1 MLCEECQKNEA
12 AFSVT
17 ITSGGE
23 TTTRHL
29 CGECMQ
35 KMEVS
40 LTGGDISGFLSSLL
54 SILSQS
60 AEETDDSPVCSGCG
74 MHYSAFE
81 RTGRL
86 GCAQCY
92 HDFAEQ
98 LRPVLQRIHG
108 NIQHEGRKPAHWEIR
123 PSSRYCRPRSK
134 SGKNFGRKWK
144 KPWLMRTSRT
154 RQNIE
159 TSFGRWR
166 RRKFPKPPKR
176 RPKMTRR
183 ERFVCERMSECDRR
197 FGAHPSGAEL
207 SRSPLFQHGTARGRG
222 KLHPAG
228 QSGHAYR
235 HG

>member
-17 ITSGGE
+17 VTSGGE

-35 KMEVS
+35 KMGLS
-40 LTGGDISGFLSSLL
+40 LNGGEISGFLSSIL

-60 AEETDDSPVCSGCG
+60 AEEKDNSPVCSGCG

-108 NIQHEGRKPAHWEIR
+108 NIQHEGRKPDSWPCAA
-123 PSSRYCRPRSK
+123 CRTQARR
-134 SGKNFGRKWK
+134 FQAFAGR
-144 KPWLMRTSRT
+144 RT
-154 RQNIE
+154 RGTGQRA
-159 TSFGRWR
+159 S
-166 RRKFPKPPKR
+166 
-176 RPKMTRR
+176 
-183 ERFVCERMSECDRR
+183 
-197 FGAHPSGAEL
+197 AEN
-207 SRSPLFQHGTARGRG
+207 GRG
-222 KLHPAG
+222 CG
-228 QSGHAYR
+228 Q
-235 HG
+235 

>member
-98 LRPVLQRIHG
+98 LRLVLQRIHG
-108 NIQHEGRKPAHWEIR
+108 NIQHEGRKPTHWENTPEHPVLSPMEQKREELRQKMEEAVADENFEDAAKYRDELRALEAQEVSEASEKATENDEKGEIR
-123 PSSRYCRPRSK
+123 
-134 SGKNFGRKWK
+134 
-144 KPWLMRTSRT
+144 L
-154 RQNIE
+154 
-159 TSFGRWR
+159 
-166 RRKFPKPPKR
+166 
-176 RPKMTRR
+176 
-183 ERFVCERMSECDRR
+183 
-197 FGAHPSGAEL
+197 
-207 SRSPLFQHGTARGRG
+207 
-222 KLHPAG
+222 
-228 QSGHAYR
+228 
-235 HG
+235 

>member
-108 NIQHEGRKPAHWEIR
+108 NIQHEGRKPAHWE
-123 PSSRYCRPRSK
+123 
-134 SGKNFGRKWK
+134 N
-144 KPWLMRTSRT
+144 T
-154 RQNIE
+154 
-159 TSFGRWR
+159 
-166 RRKFPKPPKR
+166 PKPPKR

>member
-81 RTGRL
+81 LTGRL

-108 NIQHEGRKPAHWEIR
+108 NIQHEGRKPAHWENTPEQPVLSPTEQKREELRQKMEEAVADENFEDAAKYRDELRTLEAQEASEASEKATENDEKGEIR
-123 PSSRYCRPRSK
+123 
-134 SGKNFGRKWK
+134 
-144 KPWLMRTSRT
+144 L
-154 RQNIE
+154 
-159 TSFGRWR
+159 
-166 RRKFPKPPKR
+166 
-176 RPKMTRR
+176 
-183 ERFVCERMSECDRR
+183 
-197 FGAHPSGAEL
+197 
-207 SRSPLFQHGTARGRG
+207 
-222 KLHPAG
+222 
-228 QSGHAYR
+228 
-235 HG
+235 

>member
-17 ITSGGE
+17 VTSGGE

-35 KMEVS
+35 KLGLS
-40 LTGGDISGFLSSLL
+40 LNGGEISGFLSSIL

-60 AEETDDSPVCSGCG
+60 AEEKDNSPVCSGCG

-108 NIQHEGRKPAHWEIR
+108 NIQHEGRKPAHFEETPAR
-123 PSSRYCRPRSK
+123 P
-134 SGKNFGRKWK
+134 
-144 KPWLMRTSRT
+144 
-154 RQNIE
+154 
-159 TSFGRWR
+159 
-166 RRKFPKPPKR
+166 
-176 RPKMTRR
+176 
-183 ERFVCERMSECDRR
+183 
-197 FGAHPSGAEL
+197 EL
-207 SRSPLFQHGTARGRG
+207 SPLEKKKEELRLKMEEAVVSENFEDAA
-222 KLHPAG
+222 K
-228 QSGHAYR
+228 YR
-235 HG
+235 DELRALDEQEKTVAPLETQAASVPDEKGEISL

>member
-23 TTTRHL
+23 TTTRHW
-29 CGECMQ
+29 CGEGMQ
-35 KMEVS
+35 KMDVS

-108 NIQHEGRKPAHWEIR
+108 NIQHEGRKPAHWENTPEQPVLSPTEQKREELRQKMEEAVADENFEDAAKYRDELRTLEAQEASEASEKATENDEKGEIR
-123 PSSRYCRPRSK
+123 
-134 SGKNFGRKWK
+134 
-144 KPWLMRTSRT
+144 L
-154 RQNIE
+154 
-159 TSFGRWR
+159 
-166 RRKFPKPPKR
+166 
-176 RPKMTRR
+176 
-183 ERFVCERMSECDRR
+183 
-197 FGAHPSGAEL
+197 
-207 SRSPLFQHGTARGRG
+207 
-222 KLHPAG
+222 
-228 QSGHAYR
+228 
-235 HG
+235 

>member
-81 RTGRL
+81 RTGHL

-108 NIQHEGRKPAHWEIR
+108 NIQHEGRKPAHWENTPEQPVLSPTEQKREELRQKMEEAVADENFEDAAKYRDELRALEAQEVSEASEKATENDEKGEIR
-123 PSSRYCRPRSK
+123 
-134 SGKNFGRKWK
+134 
-144 KPWLMRTSRT
+144 L
-154 RQNIE
+154 
-159 TSFGRWR
+159 
-166 RRKFPKPPKR
+166 
-176 RPKMTRR
+176 
-183 ERFVCERMSECDRR
+183 
-197 FGAHPSGAEL
+197 
-207 SRSPLFQHGTARGRG
+207 
-222 KLHPAG
+222 
-228 QSGHAYR
+228 
-235 HG
+235 

>member
-35 KMEVS
+35 KMELS
-40 LTGGDISGFLSSLL
+40 LTGGDISGFLSSIL

-60 AEETDDSPVCSGCG
+60 AEENDDSPVCSGCG

-92 HDFAEQ
+92 HDFADQ

-108 NIQHEGRKPAHWEIR
+108 NIQHEGRKPARFEEAPAQPQFSPLEQKREEIR
-123 PSSRYCRPRSK
+123 LKMEEAVACENFEDAAKYRDELRALAGQEAANVSPAPETQEETPSSDSSSDEK
-134 SGKNFGRKWK
+134 GEIS
-144 KPWLMRTSRT
+144 L
-154 RQNIE
+154 
-159 TSFGRWR
+159 
-166 RRKFPKPPKR
+166 
-176 RPKMTRR
+176 
-183 ERFVCERMSECDRR
+183 
-197 FGAHPSGAEL
+197 
-207 SRSPLFQHGTARGRG
+207 
-222 KLHPAG
+222 
-228 QSGHAYR
+228 
-235 HG
+235 